1 MKGTALGERYFTA
14 RDRLSALSTAI
25 SRFAVETGTIESLES
40 TEDNLSDRPF
50 TIIACGEVNT
60 GKSTLLNALAGW
72 ELCPIAVLPETQRV
86 KRYRFGATHRDRT
99 ENRNLD
105 ECLRTQPLLARFHWI
120 DTPGLNAATAEQL
133 ACIDGLAADA
143 DLTLVVFH
151 ANNPWSATTWDLLTR
166 LDQRTPG
173 RCALVIQHADQRD
186 PADIQVILGH
196 VADLAMKRIG
206 RMPPVFAL
214 SGKLACEA
222 KSTDP
227 PDHRLLAASGL
238 AALEEFISNH
248 TCLSPARLDALRTWR
263 GRAAAALRV
272 IDERIESQNDE
283 LRAKS
288 RFVHEIER
296 EVDAIRDSFI
306 RRLTVHLVGV
316 SEVFEAE
323 CNWVTRLLRRRLGA
337 LASMI
342 RLFTGDRT
350 SQEIEQV
357 FIQRLATTVDAI
369 AEKDGS
375 AVVGECLSHWQELG
389 DRVRDTLGIDPG
401 PSEPVEQ
408 TLDSARI
415 RFVEQLE
422 AAAARRIG
430 HLKVRHRLEQDLR
443 RRNRSLRSFM
453 MATLVLTTLGAT
465 CGALGFNLAAYPL
478 CGIAGLFLVL
488 GTLAAWS
495 SRRAIIQDF
504 QQGLLDACGSFAP
517 ALHGDYEDALLHVF
531 REYRGSLNPLHNR
544 LADVRS
550 TIEPREKRWQQ
561 LFLTLKTLEQE
572 W

>member
-1 MKGTALGERYFTA
+1 MNGTALGERYFTA
-14 RDRLSALSTAI
+14 RDRLSILSTAI
-25 SRFAVETGTIESLES
+25 SRLAAETGASDSLQDEEQRS
-40 TEDNLSDRPF
+40 HDRPF

-72 ELCPIAVLPETQRV
+72 DLCPVAVLPETQRV
-86 KRYRFGATHRDRT
+86 KRYRFDATHRDRT

-105 ECLRTQPLLARFHWI
+105 ECLRPQPLLGKFHWI
-120 DTPGLNAATAEQL
+120 DTPGLNNATAEQL
-133 ACIDGLAADA
+133 ACIDDLAADA

-166 LDQRTPG
+166 LDERTPG
-173 RCALVIQHADQRD
+173 RSALIIQHADQRD
-186 PADIQVILGH
+186 PADMQVILGH

-206 RMPPVFAL
+206 RVPPVFAV
-214 SGKLACEA
+214 SGKLACQA
-222 KSTDP
+222 KSTNPADR
-227 PDHRLLAASGL
+227 RLLTASGI
-238 AALEEFISNH
+238 AALEDFVSNH
-248 TCLSPARLDALRTWR
+248 ICLSPARLDALRTWR
-263 GRAAAALRV
+263 GRAAAALRA
-272 IDERIESQNDE
+272 IDEHIESQGDE

-323 CNWVTRLLRRRLGA
+323 CTWVTRLLRRRLGA
-337 LASMI
+337 LASMT

-350 SQEIEQV
+350 SNEIEQV
-357 FIQRLATTVDAI
+357 FIQRLAATVDAI

-389 DRVRDTLGIDPG
+389 DRVRETLGIDPG

-408 TLDSARI
+408 TLQSART

-453 MATLVLTTLGAT
+453 MATLVFTTIGAT

-478 CGIAGLFLVL
+478 CGLAVLFLAL

-495 SRRAIIQDF
+495 SRRSIVHDF
-504 QQGLLDACGSFAP
+504 RQGLIDACGSFAP

-550 TIEPREKRWQQ
+550 TIEPRQKRWQQ